1 MLSEHGIQQ
10 SNIQQIQIYDA
21 NADGSMR
28 RGHAFQIAADQ
39 SVAASG
45 VTDYLVDTYTP
56 SAFAVANPY
65 NWTSCA
71 RRPDEPSDSVGVRV
85 VYSYHPIIA
94 LPGISAITMVDQTVQ
109 HLNPTQKANPCP
121 IPAEPINVTA
131 RAADPTDDMITWSMP
146 AGVAATS
153 YSIYATDSSGQFS
166 STPVYNGAGTSSGGG
181 FQETVA
187 VPTPVGP
194 TVYEVTGTNYCGQGD
209 RSLDAPN
216 GRVLPT
222 PTATPTNTP
231 TATATATSTGTPT
244 ATAIST
250 AANTATGTPTTTGTA
265 TATSTGTST
274 VTAMATK
281 TATATATGTAVKTA
295 TPTATATATAV
306 KTATAIAT
314 PTATATPT
322 IIQDSVMGTGTNQFN
337 YVGAGWQHCSSSC
350 PGGDPTLSYDNAAS
364 DYVTLKFSGTGIALN
379 SVTENIGGS
388 GAVFIDGSKQ
398 ADVSF
403 YASTTQSSHQVWS
416 VSGLSAGAH
425 TFKLQVTSG
434 YVGVDSV
441 VISP

>member
-1 MLSEHGIQQ
+1 VLSEHGIQQ

-94 LPGISAITMVDQTVQ
+94 LPGVSAITMVDQTVQ

-131 RAADPTDDMITWSMP
+131 QAADPTDDMITWSMP

-166 STPVYNGAGTSSGGG
+166 STPVYIGAGTPSGGG

-187 VPTPVGP
+187 VAAPVGP
-194 TVYEVTGTNYCGQGD
+194 TVYEVAGTNYCGQGD
-209 RSLDAPN
+209 RSLDAPD

-222 PTATPTNTP
+222 PTATSTNTP
-231 TATATATSTGTPT
+231 TATATATSTGTATATATSTAASTATRTATGT

-250 AANTATGTPTTTGTA
+250 G
-265 TATSTGTST
+265 
-274 VTAMATK
+274 
-281 TATATATGTAVKTA
+281 TATATGTAVKTA
-295 TPTATATATAV
+295 TPTAVATATAV
-306 KTATAIAT
+306 KTATVTAM

-322 IIQDSVMGTGTNQFN
+322 VVQDSVIGTGMNQFN
-337 YVGAGWQHCSSSC
+337 FVGPGWQHCSSSC
-350 PGGDPTLSYDNAAS
+350 PGGDPTLSYDNAAN
-364 DYVTLKFSGTGIALN
+364 DYVTLKFSGTGIALD

-403 YASTTQSSHQVWS
+403 YASTTQSSHQVWGA
-416 VSGLSAGAH
+416 SGLSTGAH